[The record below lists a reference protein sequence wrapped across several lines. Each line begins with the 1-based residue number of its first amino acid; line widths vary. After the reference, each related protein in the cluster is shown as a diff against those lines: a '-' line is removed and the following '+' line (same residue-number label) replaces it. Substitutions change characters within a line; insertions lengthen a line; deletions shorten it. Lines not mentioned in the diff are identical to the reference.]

1 VKKTSFLLF
10 FILIDFVL
18 YAQDPIA
25 LKYGNQISADS
36 LKNYVFKLASK
47 EFEGRETG
55 KLGQKLAAD
64 YIAQHFKS
72 SGCKPIVNNTYFQ
85 QIPLFEKKSTVSY
98 LYINGKYYEFLKDFY
113 FFPGFDDSLIQA
125 GSFSFLGYGISDSL
139 YDDFK
144 NQQVKGKVLMVL
156 SGEPMDAQGNY
167 LVSGNKNQSEWSRR
181 WRKKPDF
188 MASLKPALVLI
199 VLDSIQNNINS
210 LRHSIE
216 SPTIQLSD
224 KKTNEKKAVVLY
236 ISKQMADE
244 MLISSGKSIEALKT
258 KIQRNARSEFFE
270 NPMKIKFKVSH
281 GTQMNTATNVL
292 GFVEGS
298 DSVLKKEIVVVTA
311 HYDHLGKSDV
321 TFFPGADDDASG
333 TSAVMELARVFS
345 LAAKQGNGLK
355 RSILFM
361 TVAGEEKG
369 LLGSEYFTDHPII
382 PLNQFITDLNIDM
395 IGRLDEKH
403 ASNENYVYIIG
414 SNKLSKD
421 LHQLSEETNRKYT
434 NLDLD
439 YTYNDPADPNRFYY
453 RSDHYNFAK
462 NNIPVIFYFNGV
474 HQDYHKSSDTPE
486 KILINK
492 VKKISTLVFHTAWEI
507 ANRQQSIQLD

>member
-1 VKKTSFLLF
+1 
-10 FILIDFVL
+10 
-18 YAQDPIA
+18 
-25 LKYGNQISADS
+25 
-36 LKNYVFKLASK
+36 
-47 EFEGRETG
+47 
-55 KLGQKLAAD
+55 
-64 YIAQHFKS
+64 
-72 SGCKPIVNNTYFQ
+72 
-85 QIPLFEKKSTVSY
+85 
-98 LYINGKYYEFLKDFY
+98 
-113 FFPGFDDSLIQA
+113 
-125 GSFSFLGYGISDSL
+125 
-139 YDDFK
+139 
-144 NQQVKGKVLMVL
+144 MVL
-156 SGEPMDAQGNY
+156 SGEPTDAQGNY

-258 KIQRNARSEFFE
+258 NIQRNARSEVFE

-281 GTQMNTATNVL
+281 GTQINTATNVL

-311 HYDHLGKSDV
+311 HYDHLGKSDL

-345 LAAKQGNGLK
+345 LAANQGDRLK

-382 PLNQFITDLNIDM
+382 PLNHFITDLNIDM

-492 VKKISTLVFHTAWEI
+492 VQKISTLVFHTAWEI